1 MTYMNHIYSG
11 NSRYLFWNHGPWAV
25 GNDMNPLT
33 FLFLCFVFFFFNFQ
47 AYFCVQPKYHTNA
60 ACSYMIAA
68 AAGRSWR
75 CQEEM
80 IGHNLSSPGLIDQIK
95 R

>member
-60 ACSYMIAA
+60 ACSYMYTHHI
-68 AAGRSWR
+68 SSK
-75 CQEEM
+75 C
-80 IGHNLSSPGLIDQIK
+80 ISTLSSQTYS
-95 R
+95 